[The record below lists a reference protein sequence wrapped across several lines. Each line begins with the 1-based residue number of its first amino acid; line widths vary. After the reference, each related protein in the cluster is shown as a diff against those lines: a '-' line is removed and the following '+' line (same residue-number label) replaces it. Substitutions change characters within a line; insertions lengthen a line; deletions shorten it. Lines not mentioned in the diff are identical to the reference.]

1 MLVPS
6 SFPRGVPL
14 AWSPGGRGNVRVF
27 TTLPGRSDRASLR
40 QDGDIVEHWVGIW
53 RRYWMGAWWSIL
65 DGNMA
70 EGIGWQ
76 YGMVEEHC
84 QTKLTIILFDNN
96 VWIWE

>member
-1 MLVPS
+1 MAWH
-6 SFPRGVPL
+6 GVP
-14 AWSPGGRGNVRVF
+14 AGRETAGSRGAGNQRPCVHDITR
-27 TTLPGRSDRASLR
+27 TLRPSVPTAGW
-40 QDGDIVEHWVGIW
+40 GHIVEHWVGIW
-53 RRYWMGAWWSIL
+53 RRYWVGAWWSIL